1 MLSGK
6 MVVLLVLVFGGKE
19 GFKTKSCLS
28 IACRII
34 IAETRI
40 KTVLYNNTYCYSP
53 NSVNKHRWERERYD
67 RQWLLHYKK
76 KIELIKRT
84 GESRNAKVIGGY
96 FKLLMPIKLV
106 PLKSSALA
114 SLQK

>member
-34 IAETRI
+34 IAET
-40 KTVLYNNTYCYSP
+40 
-53 NSVNKHRWERERYD
+53 
-67 RQWLLHYKK
+67 LH
-76 KIELIKRT
+76 
-84 GESRNAKVIGGY
+84 
-96 FKLLMPIKLV
+96 
-106 PLKSSALA
+106 
-114 SLQK
+114 